1 MWRGSISAAAT
12 VSHQR
17 WLVYIAN
24 IHKQTNKQCIIISTA
39 CSNPPQGKSSP
50 SMDLVVILHTQH
62 TETGFLRS
70 QMGQP
75 WLLHIIWLISEAK
88 KLDRAVKQKLKP
100 YKQNIKISNCKYNW
114 TSQNN
119 YTLSILS
126 CPMQIILSV
135 SKKPCVDG
143 ESWKFQQGARS

>member
-1 MWRGSISAAAT
+1 MWRGAISAAAT
-12 VSHQR
+12 VLHQR

-24 IHKQTNKQCIIISTA
+24 IHKQTNTQCVIMSTA

-70 QMGQP
+70 QMEQP

-100 YKQNIKISNCKYNW
+100 DEQNF
-114 TSQNN
+114 
-119 YTLSILS
+119 TLLKL
-126 CPMQIILSV
+126 QVQLDFT
-135 SKKPCVDG
+135 K
-143 ESWKFQQGARS
+143 